1 MDKTLESS
9 QSPVDKAKI
18 DGGIVN
24 TSPTTSTYHEMQVA
38 TPATSS
44 VSIQSSL
51 EKGKTSGKTFTT
63 PPETP
68 FSGNMES
75 NAGQPAPSLSATSSP
90 TSSLNTPVLP
100 SRLDIFASIA
110 AEAPYAAALRPG
122 TYTHQFLTSS
132 IRTPIVRNCK
142 RCITGCEFKTFDQSI
157 CDDCMESGHG
167 SEMDIMIYYI
177 RVMEENEERQSSA
190 RLNATTRNQAIGNA
204 AIGDDDE
211 DTTGYDS
218 DATISI
224 ASNY

>member
-1 MDKTLESS
+1 MDKTLQSS

-68 FSGNMES
+68 FFGNMES

-100 SRLDIFASIA
+100 SSLDIFASQA
-110 AEAPYAAALRPG
+110 AEAPYAAGPRPG

-132 IRTPIVRNCK
+132 IRTPIVRNCE
-142 RCITGCEFKTFDQSI
+142 RCVTGCRFKTFSQSV
-157 CDDCMESGHG
+157 CDGCIRSGHG
-167 SEMDIMIYYI
+167 SEKDMMIYYI
-177 RVMEENEERQSSA
+177 RVMQEDDELLSSA
-190 RLNATTRNQAIGNA
+190 RVNATTRNQAIGNA

-218 DATISI
+218 DATVSV
-224 ASNY
+224 ASDY